1 MVAFY
6 SIYKGYFR
14 TALIVQFQYRIAM
27 LIWLLGGII
36 EPLMY
41 LVVWR
46 TVSEQQGGS
55 VGGYQTNDFVV
66 YFIAMMMVSHATFTW
81 IMWEYVYRIRM
92 GQFSVMLLK
101 PIHPIHSDIA
111 DNIGYKFLTLTVMAP
126 ITYLLAWFFQATWQ
140 PVPWTLAASVPVLIL
155 AFLMRFYWEWSLA
168 MVAFWTTRIDAMNQA
183 YIVVGL
189 FFSGKLAPLEL
200 FPEIVQ
206 RAAAIMPFRWML
218 AFPVELLL
226 GRVTPRELL
235 IGIGAQLFWL
245 IAGYL
250 FMQLIYRAGIKR
262 YAAFGA

>member
-1 MVAFY
+1 MLAFY
-6 SIYKGYFR
+6 SVYRGYFR
-14 TALIVQFQYRIAM
+14 TSLMMMFQYRVSM

-55 VGGYQTNDFVV
+55 VGGYETNDFVV

-92 GQFSVMLLK
+92 GLFSTMLLK

-111 DNIGYKFLTLTVMAP
+111 DNVGYKFLTLIVMAP
-126 ITYLLAWFFQATWQ
+126 LTLLLAWFFEASWQ
-140 PVPWTLAASVPVLIL
+140 PNIWTLVAFVPVLVL

-168 MVAFWTTRIDAMNQA
+168 MVAFWTMRIDAMNQA
-183 YIVVGL
+183 YIVVSL
-189 FFSGKLAPLEL
+189 FFSGKLAPLSL

-206 RAAAIMPFRWML
+206 RTANILPFRWML

-226 GRVTPRELL
+226 GRITPRDLL

-245 IAGYL
+245 LAGYL

-262 YAAFGA
+262 YAAFGS